1 MPGRTEKA
9 YHSRVELLTE
19 SKPVSTRIICQFTN
33 IKQEGLAMATNE
45 AYETKQ
51 FKLSG
56 LQGISDQLENWQ
68 SG

>member
-1 MPGRTEKA
+1 
-9 YHSRVELLTE
+9 
-19 SKPVSTRIICQFTN
+19 VSTRIICQFTN

>member
-1 MPGRTEKA
+1 
-9 YHSRVELLTE
+9 
-19 SKPVSTRIICQFTN
+19 VSTRIICQFTN
-33 IKQEGLAMATNE
+33 IKQEWLAMATNE
-45 AYETKQ
+45 AYEAKQ